1 MTTRRMPREKDKG
14 MSTTEDSDAT
24 PASLPSDEQKPKFII
39 TDEMRARM
47 REIIKEQEREAEEWV
62 KRDDERIRR
71 ERDLRN
77 QRDKQK

>member
-1 MTTRRMPREKDKG
+1 
-14 MSTTEDSDAT
+14 MSSTNDSDMT
-24 PASLPSDEQKPKFII
+24 SASLPSDESEQKPKFVI

-77 QRDKQK
+77 QRDKK